1 MITFEAPG
9 KDNTDETL
17 SIALEYAMDHD
28 LDIVVATCTGATALT
43 LLEMAKVAGYTGRI
57 IAVSHVYG
65 MAEPGR
71 NELPEPVRQEL
82 EAAGVTVVTAA
93 HALSGGERG
102 MSKRFGG
109 VSPLEV
115 VAHALRMFGQ
125 GTKVCVEIALMA
137 LDCGSIPYGRPVVA
151 VGGTAY
157 GADTACVLT
166 PSYTANLLDTRVHT
180 ILCKPWL

>member
-1 MITFEAPG
+1 MKTFEAPG
-9 KDNTDETL
+9 KENTSETL
-17 SIALEYAMDHD
+17 TIALEYAKAHA
-28 LDIVVATCTGATALT
+28 LDIVAATCTGQTILT
-43 LLEMAKVAGYTGRI
+43 LLELAKQIGYDRRI

-65 MAEPGR
+65 MAEPGE
-71 NELPEPVRQEL
+71 NELPEHVRKDL

-109 VSPLEV
+109 VSPVEV

-125 GTKVCVEIALMA
+125 GMKVCVEIGLMA
-137 LDCGSIPYGRPVVA
+137 LDCGSIPYGKPVVA
-151 VGGTAY
+151 IGGTAY

-166 PSYTANLLDTRVHT
+166 PAYTANLLDTKIHT
-180 ILCKPWL
+180 VLCKPWL